1 VIRRKNMAKDRKI
14 DVVILGLLSHEDL
27 TGYDIKKRIDGA
39 IGFFWKGSFGNIYPA
54 LSSMEQ
60 EGLITKKKSPKN
72 GGRERIPYHITN
84 QGTKALRAWLQE
96 TQVSNELRYE
106 TLLKLYF
113 GGAVDRSV
121 TIRNIEIFEE
131 DVKRNLAVLNMF
143 KENLEK
149 VLDEEDH
156 VFYYLTVTFGID
168 TYEAYLK
175 WCTRAKKLLKS
186 K

>member
-1 VIRRKNMAKDRKI
+1 MSKDRKI

-39 IGFFWKGSFGNIYPA
+39 VSFFWKGSFGSIYPA
-54 LSSMEQ
+54 LRAMEGS
-60 EGLITKKKSPKN
+60 GLISSRKADDTGNRGK
-72 GGRERIPYHITN
+72 ILYHITDK
-84 QGTKALRAWLQE
+84 GISELKSWLDE
-96 TQVSNELRYE
+96 EQVSNDLKYE

-113 GGAVDRSV
+113 GGVEGPEI
-121 TIRNIEIFEE
+121 TIRNIEIFESNVRG
-131 DVKRNLAVLNMF
+131 DLDLLKIY

-149 VLDEEDH
+149 QLDNGDH
-156 VFYYLTVTFGID
+156 VYYLLTVMFGIE

-175 WCTRAKKLLKS
+175 WCVKAKKMLK